1 MNGRTTDPRDVRPGT
16 AAPAQMTETETA
28 AELATLA
35 AVIAFHDER
44 YHGADDPVIS
54 DADYDA
60 LVARNRALEA
70 SFPGLVRPDSP
81 SLRVGTPVAAG
92 FGKVRHARP
101 MLSLNNGFTD
111 EDIVDFAARIR
122 RFLSLAEDAELIF
135 VAEPKI
141 DGLSLS
147 LRYEGGKLVQ
157 AATRGDGAEGE
168 DVTANIRMVDAVPQ
182 QLAGSS
188 GAVIPH
194 ILEVRGELYM
204 DKADFLA
211 LNASQQDKGG
221 KIFANPRNA
230 AAGSLRQ
237 KDPAV
242 TGSRRLRFFAY
253 SLGEASAP
261 LATTHMDS
269 LEALRAMGFSIN
281 PLSRRCTDVGSLLET
296 YAGIG
301 GARADLGYDIDGV
314 VYKVDRHDYQ
324 ERLGQVAR
332 APRWA
337 LAHKFPAEQAQTT
350 LNAIDIQVGRTGA
363 LTPVARLAP
372 VTVGGVVVSNATL
385 HNEDEIRR
393 KDIRIGDRVVIQ
405 RAGDVIPQVVR
416 VIIEKRPPDSA
427 EFAFPDTCPECG
439 APAIRPEGEAVR
451 RCTNSLECPA
461 QRLEWLKHFVSR
473 DAFDIEGLGARQIDQ
488 FVSLGWVKRPADIF
502 RLAARHSDLAALDGY
517 GEVSVRNLLA
527 AIEAR
532 REIGFERFIF
542 SLGIRQVGQATARL
556 LALHFD
562 RPDTMLAALSPDAD
576 LEATTAELTAIDQ
589 VGESMAADLIAFF
602 ANESN
607 SAAVTDLLGQLTVIP
622 PARPAEDSP
631 VSGRTIVFTGTLAGM
646 SRAEA
651 KARAEQL
658 GAKVSGSV
666 SAKTSYLVAGA
677 DAGSKARKAAELGV
691 TVLSEEEW
699 LALIGG

>member
-1 MNGRTTDPRDVRPGT
+1 MSAASSDLQAVRAGTTP
-16 AAPAQMTETETA
+16 PADLDQTQAA
-28 AELATLA
+28 AELALLA
-35 AVIAFHDER
+35 AAIAFHDAR
-44 YHGADDPVIS
+44 YHGDDDPVIS
-54 DADYDA
+54 DGDYDA

-70 SFPGLVRPDSP
+70 AFPDLVRADSP
-81 SLRVGTPVAAG
+81 SLRVGTPVASG
-92 FGKVRHARP
+92 FGKVRHAKP

-111 EDIVDFAARIR
+111 EDITDFVTRIR
-122 RFLSLAEDAELIF
+122 RFLSLTEEDELAF
-135 VAEPKI
+135 TAEPKI

-147 LRYEGGKLVQ
+147 LRYEAGKLVR

-168 DVTANIRMVDAVPQ
+168 DVSANIRVAGAVPME
-182 QLAGSS
+182 LAGDPPS
-188 GAVIPH
+188 

-204 DKADFLA
+204 DRADFLA
-211 LNASQQDKGG
+211 LNESQKTAGG

-242 TGSRRLRFFAY
+242 TAARRLRFFAY

-261 LATTHMDS
+261 LAATHMDS
-269 LEALRAMGFSIN
+269 LAALGAMGFSIN
-281 PLSRRCTDVGSLLET
+281 PLSRRCADVDALLAS

-301 GARADLGYDIDGV
+301 AARSDLGYDIDGV

-337 LAHKFPAEQAQTT
+337 LAHKFPAEQAETT
-350 LNAIDIQVGRTGA
+350 LNDIDIQVGRTGA

-372 VTVGGVVVSNATL
+372 VTVGGVMVSNATL

-416 VIIEKRPPDSA
+416 VITEQRPAGST
-427 EFAFPDTCPECG
+427 EFTFPETCPECD

-451 RCTNSLECPA
+451 RCTNILDCPA

-488 FVSLGWVKRPADIF
+488 FVALGWVERPADIF
-502 RLAARHSDLAALDGY
+502 RLAEKRDALATLDGY
-517 GEVSVRNLLA
+517 GDISIRNLLA
-527 AIEAR
+527 AIETR
-532 REIGFERFIF
+532 RQIGFERFIF
-542 SLGIRQVGQATARL
+542 ALGIRQVGQATARL
-556 LALHFD
+556 LALHY
-562 RPDTMLAALSPDAD
+562 DTAEAMLAALGPNADA
-576 LEATTAELTAIDQ
+576 EATTSELTGIDQ
-589 VGESMAADLIAFF
+589 VGDSMAADLIGFF
-602 ANESN
+602 ANDSN
-607 SAAVTDLLGQLTVIP
+607 FAAVKDLLAHLSVIP
-622 PARPAEDSP
+622 PERPEEDSP
-631 VSGRTIVFTGTLAGM
+631 VSGKTIVFTGTLAGM

-666 SAKTSYLVAGA
+666 SAKTNYLVAGA

-691 TVLSEEEW
+691 TVLSEEDW
-699 LALIGG
+699 LAMIGG

>member
-1 MNGRTTDPRDVRPGT
+1 MIDDDAVAGLRPGT
-16 AAPAQMTETETA
+16 TPPSEMDAAAAA
-28 AELATLA
+28 AELAALA
-35 AVIAFHDER
+35 AAIGFHDRR
-44 YHGADDPVIS
+44 YHGEDDPVIS
-54 DADYDA
+54 DADYGA

-70 SFPGLVRPDSP
+70 AFPDLIRDDSP
-81 SLRVGTPVAAG
+81 SRRVGAPAAAG

-101 MLSLNNGFTD
+101 MLSLNNGFSD
-111 EDIVDFAARIR
+111 EDITDFVTRVR
-122 RFLSLAEDAELIF
+122 RFLSLADNAPLAF
-135 VAEPKI
+135 TAEPKI

-147 LRYEGGKLVQ
+147 LRYESGRLVR

-168 DVTANIRMVDAVPQ
+168 DVTANVRMVDAVPAR
-182 QLAGSS
+182 LTGM
-188 GAVIPH
+188 PPD

-204 DKADFLA
+204 DRADFLA
-211 LNASQQDKGG
+211 LNAAQQETGG

-242 TGSRRLRFFAY
+242 TASRRLRFFAY
-253 SLGEASAP
+253 SLGEISAP
-261 LATTHMDS
+261 LADTHMQS
-269 LEALRAMGFSIN
+269 LEVLAAMGFSIN
-281 PLSRRCTDVGSLLET
+281 PLSRRCNDVGALLAT

-301 GARADLGYDIDGV
+301 AARGDLGYDIDGV

-324 ERLGQVAR
+324 ARLGQVAR

-337 LAHKFPAEQAQTT
+337 LAHKFPAEQAETI

-363 LTPVARLAP
+363 LTPVARLEP
-372 VTVGGVVVSNATL
+372 ITVGGVVVSNATL

-393 KDIRIGDRVVIQ
+393 KDIRVGDHVVIQ

-416 VIIEKRPPDSA
+416 VITDARPADSA
-427 EFAFPDTCPECG
+427 AFVFPDHCPECG
-439 APAIRPEGEAVR
+439 APATRATGEAVR

-488 FVSLGWVKRPADIF
+488 FVALGWVRRPADIF
-502 RLAARHSDLAALDGY
+502 RLAERRDDLAALDGY
-517 GEVSVRNLLA
+517 GETSITNLLA

-542 SLGIRQVGQATARL
+542 ALGIRQVGQATARI
-556 LALHFD
+556 LALHFMT
-562 RPDTMLAALSPDAD
+562 PEAMLAALSPQAD
-576 LEATTAELTAIDQ
+576 IEASTTELVAIDQ
-589 VGESMAADLIAFF
+589 IGEAMVADLVGFF
-602 ANESN
+602 ASESN
-607 SAAVTDLLGQLTVIP
+607 RAAVEDLVAQLSVEP
-622 PARPAEDSP
+622 PERPSQDSA
-631 VSGRTIVFTGTLAGM
+631 VSGKTVVFTGTLAGM

-651 KARAEQL
+651 KARAESL

-666 SAKTSYLVAGA
+666 SARTDYLVAGA
-677 DAGSKARKAAELGV
+677 DAGSKARKAADLGV
-691 TVLSEEEW
+691 TVLDETSW
-699 LALIGG
+699 LTLIEG

>member
-1 MNGRTTDPRDVRPGT
+1 MSTDRRDPETVQPGST
-16 AAPAQMTETETA
+16 SPAEMDRADAA
-28 AELATLA
+28 AELESLA
-35 AVIAFHDER
+35 AAIAFHDER
-44 YHGADDPVIS
+44 YHGDDAPVIS
-54 DADYDA
+54 DAGYDA

-70 SFPGLVRPDSP
+70 AFPDLVRTDSP
-81 SLRVGTPVAAG
+81 SLRVGTPVASG
-92 FGKVRHARP
+92 FGKVRHAKP

-111 EDIVDFAARIR
+111 EDITDFAARIR
-122 RFLSLAEDAELIF
+122 RFLSLSDEDELAF
-135 VAEPKI
+135 TAEPKI

-147 LRYEGGKLVQ
+147 LRYEAGKLVQ

-168 DVTANIRMVDAVPQ
+168 DVTANIRVAGAVPLE
-182 QLAGSS
+182 LAGTPPS
-188 GAVIPH
+188 

-204 DKADFLA
+204 DRADFFA
-211 LNASQQDKGG
+211 LNESQEAAGG

-242 TGSRRLRFFAY
+242 TAARKLRFFAY

-261 LATTHMDS
+261 LAATHMDS
-269 LEALRAMGFSIN
+269 LTALGAMGFSIN
-281 PLSRRCTDVGSLLET
+281 SLSRRCTDVAGLLET

-301 GARADLGYDIDGV
+301 TARSDLGYDIDGV

-337 LAHKFPAEQAQTT
+337 LAHKFPAEQAETT
-350 LNAIDIQVGRTGA
+350 LNGIDIQVGRTGA

-393 KDIRIGDRVVIQ
+393 KDIRVGDRVVIQ

-416 VIIEKRPPDSA
+416 VITDQRADDST
-427 EFAFPDTCPECG
+427 EFAFPETCPECG

-488 FVSLGWVKRPADIF
+488 FVGLGWVARPADIF
-502 RLAARHSDLAALDGY
+502 RLAARRDELAALDGY
-517 GEVSVRNLLA
+517 GETSIRNLLA

-532 REIGFERFIF
+532 RNIGFERFIF
-542 SLGIRQVGQATARL
+542 ALGIRQVGQATARL
-556 LALHFD
+556 LALHYD
-562 RPDTMLAALSPDAD
+562 QPGAMLAAVGPDAD
-576 LEATTAELTAIDQ
+576 PAATTAELTAIDQ
-589 VGESMAADLIAFF
+589 VGESMAADLLGFF

-607 SAAVTDLLGQLTVIP
+607 FAAVEDLLGQLSVVP
-622 PARPAEDSP
+622 PERPADDSP
-631 VSGRTIVFTGTLAGM
+631 VSGKTIVFTGTLAGM

-691 TVLSEEEW
+691 TVLSEEDW
-699 LALIGG
+699 LAMISG

>member
-1 MNGRTTDPRDVRPGT
+1 
-16 AAPAQMTETETA
+16 
-28 AELATLA
+28 
-35 AVIAFHDER
+35 
-44 YHGADDPVIS
+44 
-54 DADYDA
+54 
-60 LVARNRALEA
+60 
-70 SFPGLVRPDSP
+70 
-81 SLRVGTPVAAG
+81 
-92 FGKVRHARP
+92 
-101 MLSLNNGFTD
+101 
-111 EDIVDFAARIR
+111 
-122 RFLSLAEDAELIF
+122 
-135 VAEPKI
+135 EPKI

-147 LRYEGGKLVQ
+147 LRYVDGRFVQ

-168 DVTANIRMVDAVPQ
+168 DVTANVRMVEAVPAR
-182 QLAGSS
+182 LVGTPPA
-188 GAVIPH
+188 

-204 DKADFLA
+204 DRADFLA
-211 LNASQQDKGG
+211 LNAAQQDSGG

-242 TGSRRLRFFAY
+242 TASRRLQFFAY
-253 SLGEASAP
+253 SLGEVSAP
-261 LATTHMDS
+261 LADTHMLS
-269 LEALRAMGFSIN
+269 LAALSDMGFSIN
-281 PLSRRCTDVGSLLET
+281 PLSRRCDEVAELLAVYGE
-296 YAGIG
+296 IG
-301 GARADLGYDIDGV
+301 AARADLGYDIDGV

-324 ERLGQVAR
+324 ARLGQVAR

-337 LAHKFPAEQAQTT
+337 LAHKFPAEQAETL

-393 KDIRIGDRVVIQ
+393 KDIRVGDRVVIQ

-416 VIIEKRPPDSA
+416 VLPEARPADST
-427 EFAFPDTCPECG
+427 EFVFPETCPECG
-439 APAIRPEGEAVR
+439 APATRPEGEAVR

-488 FVSLGWVKRPADIF
+488 FVELGWVRRPADIF
-502 RLAARHSDLAALDGY
+502 RLAARRTEMAELDGY
-517 GEVSVRNLLA
+517 GDVSIGNLLA

-542 SLGIRQVGQATARL
+542 ALGIRQVGQATARI
-556 LALHFD
+556 LALHFT
-562 RPDTMLAALSPDAD
+562 RPEAMLAALSPSAD
-576 LEATTAELTAIDQ
+576 LETTTAELVAIDQ
-589 VGESMAADLIAFF
+589 IGEAMVADLIGFF
-602 ANESN
+602 AGDSN
-607 SAAVTDLLGQLTVIP
+607 RAAVEDLLAQLSVVP
-622 PARPAEDSP
+622 PERPAEDSA
-631 VSGRTIVFTGTLAGM
+631 VSGKTIVFTGTLAGM

-651 KARAEQL
+651 KARAESL

-666 SAKTSYLVAGA
+666 SAKTNYLVAGA

-691 TVLSEEEW
+691 TVLNEDEW
-699 LALIGG
+699 LAMISGDGSG

>member
-1 MNGRTTDPRDVRPGT
+1 MSTDRRDPETVQPGST
-16 AAPAQMTETETA
+16 SPAEMDRADAA
-28 AELATLA
+28 AELESLA
-35 AVIAFHDER
+35 AAIAFHDER
-44 YHGADDPVIS
+44 YHGDDAPVIS
-54 DADYDA
+54 DAGYDA

-70 SFPGLVRPDSP
+70 AFPDLVRTDSP
-81 SLRVGTPVAAG
+81 SLRVGTPVASG
-92 FGKVRHARP
+92 FGKVRHAKP

-111 EDIVDFAARIR
+111 EDITDFAARIR
-122 RFLSLAEDAELIF
+122 RFLSLSDEDELAF
-135 VAEPKI
+135 TAEPKI

-147 LRYEGGKLVQ
+147 LRYEAGKLVQ

-168 DVTANIRMVDAVPQ
+168 DVTANIRVAGAVPLE
-182 QLAGSS
+182 LAGTPPS
-188 GAVIPH
+188 

-204 DKADFLA
+204 DRADFFA
-211 LNASQQDKGG
+211 LNESQEAAGG

-242 TGSRRLRFFAY
+242 TAARKLRFFAY

-261 LATTHMDS
+261 LAATHMDS
-269 LEALRAMGFSIN
+269 LSALGAMGFSIN
-281 PLSRRCTDVGSLLET
+281 SLSRRCTDVAGLLET

-301 GARADLGYDIDGV
+301 TARSDLGYDIDGV

-337 LAHKFPAEQAQTT
+337 LAHKFPAEQAETT
-350 LNAIDIQVGRTGA
+350 LNGIDIQVGRTGA

-393 KDIRIGDRVVIQ
+393 KDIRVGDRVVIQ

-416 VIIEKRPPDSA
+416 VITDQRADDFT
-427 EFAFPDTCPECG
+427 EFAFPGTCPECG

-488 FVSLGWVKRPADIF
+488 FVGLGWVARPADIF
-502 RLAARHSDLAALDGY
+502 RLAARRDELAALDGY
-517 GEVSVRNLLA
+517 GETSIRNLLA

-532 REIGFERFIF
+532 RNIGFERFIF
-542 SLGIRQVGQATARL
+542 ALGIRQVGQATARL
-556 LALHFD
+556 LALHYD
-562 RPDTMLAALSPDAD
+562 QPGAMLAAVGPDAD
-576 LEATTAELTAIDQ
+576 PAATTTELTAIDQ
-589 VGESMAADLIAFF
+589 VGESMAADLLGFF

-607 SAAVTDLLGQLTVIP
+607 FAAVEDLLGQLSVVP
-622 PARPAEDSP
+622 PERPADDSP
-631 VSGRTIVFTGTLAGM
+631 VSGKTIVFTGTLAGM

-666 SAKTSYLVAGA
+666 SAKTNYLVAGA

-691 TVLSEEEW
+691 TVLSEEDW
-699 LALIGG
+699 LAMISG

>member
-1 MNGRTTDPRDVRPGT
+1 MNADSHDPEAVRAGSTPPGDMSE
-16 AAPAQMTETETA
+16 AEAS
-28 AELATLA
+28 AELASLA
-35 AVIAFHDER
+35 GAIAFHDAR
-44 YHGADDPVIS
+44 YHGDDAPVIS

-60 LVARNRALEA
+60 LVARNRALESA
-70 SFPGLVRPDSP
+70 FPGLVRTDSP
-81 SLRVGTPVAAG
+81 SLRVGTPVASG
-92 FGKVRHARP
+92 FGKVRHAKP

-111 EDIVDFAARIR
+111 EDIADFAARIR
-122 RFLSLAEDAELIF
+122 RFLSLSDEDELALT
-135 VAEPKI
+135 AEPKI

-147 LRYEGGKLVQ
+147 LRYEGGRLAK

-168 DVTANIRMVDAVPQ
+168 DVTANIRVAGAAPLE
-182 QLAGSS
+182 LAGTPPR
-188 GAVIPH
+188 V
-194 ILEVRGELYM
+194 LEVRGELYM
-204 DKADFLA
+204 DRADFLA
-211 LNASQQDKGG
+211 LNEAQDAADS

-242 TGSRRLRFFAY
+242 TASRRLRFFAY

-261 LATTHMDS
+261 LAATHMES
-269 LEALRAMGFSIN
+269 LAALGAMGFSIN
-281 PLSRRCTDVGSLLET
+281 PLSRRCTDVASLLDT

-301 GARADLGYDIDGV
+301 AARADLGYDIDGV

-337 LAHKFPAEQAQTT
+337 LAHKFPAEQAETT
-350 LNAIDIQVGRTGA
+350 LNDIDIQVGRTGA

-416 VIIEKRPPDSA
+416 VITEQRPADST
-427 EFAFPDTCPECG
+427 EFSFPETCPQCD

-488 FVSLGWVKRPADIF
+488 FVSLGWVERPADIF
-502 RLAARHSDLAALDGY
+502 RLAAKRDELATLDGY
-517 GEVSVRNLLA
+517 GETSIRNLLA

-532 REIGFERFIF
+532 RDIAFERFIF
-542 SLGIRQVGQATARL
+542 ALGIRQVGQATARL
-556 LALHFD
+556 LALHYD
-562 RPDTMLAALSPDAD
+562 RPEAMLAAVGPDAD
-576 LEATTAELTAIDQ
+576 PEATTAELTAIDQ
-589 VGESMAADLIAFF
+589 VGDSMAADLIGFF
-602 ANESN
+602 ANASN
-607 SAAVTDLLGQLTVIP
+607 FAAVEDLLAQLSVIP
-622 PARPAEDSP
+622 PERPAENSP
-631 VSGRTIVFTGTLAGM
+631 VSGKTIVFTGTLAGM

-691 TVLSEEEW
+691 TVLSEDDW
-699 LALIGG
+699 LAMIDG

>member
-1 MNGRTTDPRDVRPGT
+1 MDRAD
-16 AAPAQMTETETA
+16 AA
-28 AELATLA
+28 AELESLA
-35 AVIAFHDER
+35 AAIAFHDER
-44 YHGADDPVIS
+44 YHGDDAPVIS
-54 DADYDA
+54 DAGYDA

-70 SFPGLVRPDSP
+70 AFPDLVRTDSP
-81 SLRVGTPVAAG
+81 SLRVGTPVASG
-92 FGKVRHARP
+92 FGKVRHAKP

-111 EDIVDFAARIR
+111 EDITDFAARIR
-122 RFLSLAEDAELIF
+122 RFLSLSDEDELAF
-135 VAEPKI
+135 TAEPKI

-147 LRYEGGKLVQ
+147 LRYEAGKLVQ

-168 DVTANIRMVDAVPQ
+168 DVTANIRVAGAVPLE
-182 QLAGSS
+182 LAGTPPS
-188 GAVIPH
+188 

-204 DKADFLA
+204 DRADFFA
-211 LNASQQDKGG
+211 LNESQEAAGG

-242 TGSRRLRFFAY
+242 TAARKLRFFAY

-261 LATTHMDS
+261 LAATHMDS
-269 LEALRAMGFSIN
+269 LTALGAMGFSIN
-281 PLSRRCTDVGSLLET
+281 SLSRRCTDVAGLLET

-301 GARADLGYDIDGV
+301 TARSDLGYDIDGV

-337 LAHKFPAEQAQTT
+337 LAHKFPAEQAETT
-350 LNAIDIQVGRTGA
+350 LNGIDIQVGRTGA

-393 KDIRIGDRVVIQ
+393 KDIRVGDRVVIQ

-416 VIIEKRPPDSA
+416 VITDQRADDST
-427 EFAFPDTCPECG
+427 EFAFPETCPECG
-439 APAIRPEGEAVR
+439 APAVRPEGEAVR

-488 FVSLGWVKRPADIF
+488 FVGLGWVARPADIF
-502 RLAARHSDLAALDGY
+502 RLAARRDELAALDGY
-517 GEVSVRNLLA
+517 GETSIRNLLA

-532 REIGFERFIF
+532 RNIGFERFIF
-542 SLGIRQVGQATARL
+542 ALGIRQVGQATARL
-556 LALHFD
+556 LALHYD
-562 RPDTMLAALSPDAD
+562 QPGAMLAAVGPDAD
-576 LEATTAELTAIDQ
+576 PAATTAELTAIDQ
-589 VGESMAADLIAFF
+589 VGESMAADLLGFF

-607 SAAVTDLLGQLTVIP
+607 FAAVEDLLGQLSVVP
-622 PARPAEDSP
+622 PERPADDSP
-631 VSGRTIVFTGTLAGM
+631 VSGKTIVFTGTLAGM

-691 TVLSEEEW
+691 TVLSEEDW
-699 LALIGG
+699 LAMISG

>member
-1 MNGRTTDPRDVRPGT
+1 MNADSSELQAVRAGTTP
-16 AAPAQMTETETA
+16 PADLDQTQAA
-28 AELATLA
+28 AELALLA
-35 AVIAFHDER
+35 AAIAFHDAR
-44 YHGADDPVIS
+44 YHGDDDPVIS
-54 DADYDA
+54 DGDYDA
-60 LVARNRALEA
+60 LVARNRALETA
-70 SFPGLVRPDSP
+70 FPDLVRADSP
-81 SLRVGTPVAAG
+81 SLRVGTPVASG
-92 FGKVRHARP
+92 FGKVRHAKP

-111 EDIVDFAARIR
+111 EDITDFVTRIR
-122 RFLSLAEDAELIF
+122 RFLSLTEEDALAF
-135 VAEPKI
+135 TAEPKI

-147 LRYEGGKLVQ
+147 LRYEAGKLVR

-168 DVTANIRMVDAVPQ
+168 DVSANIRVAGAVPME
-182 QLAGSS
+182 LAGDPPS
-188 GAVIPH
+188 
-194 ILEVRGELYM
+194 ILEVRGEFYM
-204 DKADFLA
+204 DRADFLA
-211 LNASQQDKGG
+211 LNESQKTAGG

-242 TGSRRLRFFAY
+242 TAARRLRFFAY

-261 LATTHMDS
+261 LAATHMDS
-269 LEALRAMGFSIN
+269 LAALDAMGFSIN
-281 PLSRRCTDVGSLLET
+281 PLSRRCADVDALLAS

-301 GARADLGYDIDGV
+301 AARSDLGYDIDGV

-337 LAHKFPAEQAQTT
+337 LAHKFPAEQAETT
-350 LNAIDIQVGRTGA
+350 LNDIDIQVGRTGA

-416 VIIEKRPPDSA
+416 VITEQRPAGST
-427 EFAFPDTCPECG
+427 EFTFPETCPECD

-451 RCTNSLECPA
+451 RCTNSLDCPA

-488 FVSLGWVKRPADIF
+488 FVALGWVERPADIF
-502 RLAARHSDLAALDGY
+502 RLAEKRDALATLDGY
-517 GEVSVRNLLA
+517 GDISIRNLLA
-527 AIEAR
+527 AIETR
-532 REIGFERFIF
+532 RQIGFERFIF
-542 SLGIRQVGQATARL
+542 ALGIRQVGQATARL
-556 LALHFD
+556 LALHY
-562 RPDTMLAALSPDAD
+562 DTAEAMLAALGPNADA
-576 LEATTAELTAIDQ
+576 EATTSELTAIDQ
-589 VGESMAADLIAFF
+589 VGDSMAADLIGFF
-602 ANESN
+602 ANDSN
-607 SAAVTDLLGQLTVIP
+607 FAAVKDLLAHLSVIP
-622 PARPAEDSP
+622 PERPEEDSP
-631 VSGRTIVFTGTLAGM
+631 VSGKTIVFTGTLAGM

-666 SAKTSYLVAGA
+666 SAKTNYLVAGA

-691 TVLSEEEW
+691 TVLSEEDW
-699 LALIGG
+699 LAMIGG